1 MLYEKRQYS
10 LDAFKYFTLE
20 QEELI
25 DGVNPNFNK
34 YNDQA
39 VDLQINSNDQRSL
52 KRSEDKFKKSLI
64 AAKKNNYAKSS
75 VYNNLSQLYCTHYN
89 ILPGGSKHN
98 LQLSIHY
105 LNKALSINERKRFGH
120 KYASS
125 LSKLGNVYRRCAME
139 PMWPVAAEVCIDE
152 ALKCHVSALEIAR
165 TNAPYLICLCSTCET
180 YFNMSFLYFDSGEVE
195 KGCEFLARS
204 LKLLLDA
211 LSVDEI
217 ITEIMTIGYAQLLG
231 VIYSRL
237 NYYGGVK
244 YASLCD
250 DVIKLAHILGV
261 DQEKLMLM
269 NPISDTANPEVK
281 IDYLYQRAKQTSDV
295 GGLELHI
302 KNLLSSRTTAKTDQ
316 EADRQACLAQQT
328 SSKLA
333 RLLCDLD
340 EPSSAFER
348 LEFCSGLRYAEA
360 SFLNWYIPKNKY
372 SYLVLK
378 IAMRI
383 GALYYEFGQIGFIY
397 DAIDNEGKS
406 VYLEQLI
413 ESYKNIN
420 INYEDPAVK
429 KFINY
434 SNKVEVINKEVGI
447 SSFRSIAAEHAELIL
462 SDFMKLD
469 EYLDQPS
476 IKIKSDKYKFNY
488 ISAEDFQVVLERYP
502 DLVLVKLDIQ
512 KNCNE
517 LLVIIA
523 YYDNGLVRSESILI
537 DLPFDDLNVINEYV
551 YKNSSD
557 SFVKWNLDFIDWEKL
572 LPVGCKKVALFPS
585 FYASTIPWL
594 SSGVK
599 GQLLINLVDEVV
611 YLPSILHLRHKNI
624 VDCLRSGEVYINGG
638 NTQFQANPDL
648 ESNISFNG
656 QEKDELLTSLKDKSI
671 FSYYG
676 HCAHQSGGRAA
687 LKFESFD
694 LYDLELQP
702 VIKGM
707 ERIEF
712 WSCQSGKNL
721 PSHIMGSPVNEPFGM
736 DMEMLKHGVETSI
749 GSLWSVPELS
759 TLHIKHRYDENI
771 AEGMTASVAL
781 LSAQRWWLYEG
792 ADQEVEKCKV
802 LGIDSYLRKYKCNNL
817 DDKSILSFLGPIKK
831 KDVDAADLNLLAFKF
846 KHPISWAGFR
856 FCGLPEHRSERLPE
870 DMTEFTDDE
879 ITEVKKIL
887 AKLNLRSGY
896 L

>member
-1 MLYEKRQYS
+1 MSYEKRQYAI
-10 LDAFKYFTLE
+10 DAFTFFSLE
-20 QEELI
+20 QEALNQ
-25 DGVNPNFNK
+25 GVNPNFNK

-39 VDLQINSNDQRSL
+39 VELQVNSNDQRSL
-52 KRSEDKFKKSLI
+52 KKSEAKFKRSLV

-98 LQLSIHY
+98 LERSIHY

-139 PMWPVAAEVCIDE
+139 PMWPTTAAVCIDE

-165 TNAPYLICLCSTCET
+165 TNAPYLIYLCSACET
-180 YFNMSFLYFDSGEVE
+180 YFNMSFLYFDSGKMEE
-195 KGCEFLARS
+195 GCEFLARS

-217 ITEIMTIGYAQLLG
+217 ITEMMTIGYAQLLG

-244 YASLCD
+244 YASLCN
-250 DVIKLAHILGV
+250 DVIKLAHGLGV

-281 IDYLYQRAKQTSDV
+281 IEFLYLQARETSNTTE
-295 GGLELHI
+295 LELHI
-302 KNLLSSRTTAKTDQ
+302 KNLLSSRMSAKTDQ
-316 EADRQACLAQQT
+316 EADRQACLAQQGA
-328 SSKLA
+328 SRLA
-333 RLLCDLD
+333 RLLCDKNQAIT
-340 EPSSAFER
+340 AFEK
-348 LEFCSGLRYAEA
+348 LEYCSGLRHAEY
-360 SFLNWYIPKNKY
+360 SFLNWYMPKNKY
-372 SYLVLK
+372 DYLVLK
-378 IAMRI
+378 TTMRI
-383 GALYYEFGQIGFIY
+383 GALYYEYGQIGFIY
-397 DAIDNEGKS
+397 DALDGEGKS
-406 VYLEQLI
+406 EYLKQLI
-413 ESYKNIN
+413 EGYKRIN
-420 INYEDPAVK
+420 VKYEEPAIK
-429 KFINY
+429 EIINY
-434 SNKVEVINKEVGI
+434 SNKVEVINEEVSI
-447 SSFRSIAAEHAELIL
+447 SSFRTIAAEHAELIL

-469 EYLDQPS
+469 EYLNQPS
-476 IKIKSDKYKFNY
+476 IKIKLDKHKLSY

-551 YKNSSD
+551 YENSSD
-557 SFVKWNLDFIDWEKL
+557 SFMKWNLDFIDWEKV

-585 FYASTIPWL
+585 FYASNIPWL
-594 SSGVK
+594 SSGVQ

-624 VDCLRSGEVYINGG
+624 VDCSRSGEVYVNGG
-638 NTQFQANPDL
+638 NTQFQANPEIENDL
-648 ESNISFNG
+648 SFNG
-656 QEKDELLTSLKDKSI
+656 IDKNALLTALKDKSI

-676 HCAHQSGGRAA
+676 HCAHQDGGRAA
-687 LKFESFD
+687 LKFEGFD

-721 PSHIMGSPVNEPFGM
+721 PSHIMASPVNEPFGM
-736 DMEMLKHGVETSI
+736 DMEMLKQGVETSI

-759 TLHIKHRYDENI
+759 TLHIKHKYDENI

-781 LSAQRWWLYEG
+781 LSAQRWWLHEG
-792 ADQEVEKCKV
+792 ADKEVEKCRA
-802 LGIDSYLRKYKCNNL
+802 LGIESYLRKYKCNNL
-817 DDKSILSFLGPIKK
+817 DDESIISFLGPIKK
-831 KDVDAADLNLLAFKF
+831 NDIENEDLKRLAFRL

-856 FCGLPEHRSERLPE
+856 FCGLPEHRSERLPD
-870 DMTEFTDDE
+870 DMTIFTDDE
-879 ITEVKKIL
+879 ISDVKNIL
-887 AKLNLRSGY
+887 RKLNLKSGY